1 MSVEDGFRGTII
13 LENVSLAG
21 ERGIPCIDI
30 GKKCNVNLQIT
41 GENELRTGG
50 IRVPDSS
57 VLTVVGD
64 GNLTIN
70 LNSGKYFGIGNSLDE
85 YHGELNFYQDGGIII
100 NANGMKG
107 IGIGSGLG
115 GVINI
120 KRGHYEFDMKGQEGA
135 CIGSVNGDSEL
146 FIEYCDMDIYSGISN
161 GTIIGS
167 VNGDADIKLENIS
180 AKLQG
185 AGNVI
190 TGIGTIA
197 GNSCMVR
204 LENVNI
210 SSNIRAKECY
220 GIGCRAGR
228 TDIYIGY
235 AAVKSVVQGK
245 SAVAF
250 GNSVMSAKLYC
261 SNADVGTNAV
271 TEFNSDIGALEKN
284 IQLENGRAEFI
295 LNGQEVKRQIL
306 AARL

>member
-1 MSVEDGFRGTII
+1 M
-13 LENVSLAG
+13 
-21 ERGIPCIDI
+21 
-30 GKKCNVNLQIT
+30 
-41 GENELRTGG
+41 
-50 IRVPDSS
+50 
-57 VLTVVGD
+57 
-64 GNLTIN
+64 
-70 LNSGKYFGIGNSLDE
+70 DE

-228 TDIYIGY
+228 TDIYICL
-235 AAVKSVVQGK
+235 
-245 SAVAF
+245 
-250 GNSVMSAKLYC
+250 LYT
-261 SNADVGTNAV
+261 SPSPRDRG
-271 TEFNSDIGALEKN
+271 
-284 IQLENGRAEFI
+284 
-295 LNGQEVKRQIL
+295 
-306 AARL
+306 

>member
-1 MSVEDGFRGTII
+1 
-13 LENVSLAG
+13 
-21 ERGIPCIDI
+21 
-30 GKKCNVNLQIT
+30 
-41 GENELRTGG
+41 
-50 IRVPDSS
+50 
-57 VLTVVGD
+57 
-64 GNLTIN
+64 
-70 LNSGKYFGIGNSLDE
+70 
-85 YHGELNFYQDGGIII
+85 
-100 NANGMKG
+100 MKG

-220 GIGCRAGR
+220 GIGCRAGK

>member
-167 VNGDADIKLENIS
+167 V
-180 AKLQG
+180 
-185 AGNVI
+185 
-190 TGIGTIA
+190 
-197 GNSCMVR
+197 MV
-204 LENVNI
+204 
-210 SSNIRAKECY
+210 
-220 GIGCRAGR
+220 
-228 TDIYIGY
+228 
-235 AAVKSVVQGK
+235 
-245 SAVAF
+245 
-250 GNSVMSAKLYC
+250 M
-261 SNADVGTNAV
+261 
-271 TEFNSDIGALEKN
+271 
-284 IQLENGRAEFI
+284 
-295 LNGQEVKRQIL
+295 QIL
-306 AARL
+306 SLRIYRQSFRGQVIL